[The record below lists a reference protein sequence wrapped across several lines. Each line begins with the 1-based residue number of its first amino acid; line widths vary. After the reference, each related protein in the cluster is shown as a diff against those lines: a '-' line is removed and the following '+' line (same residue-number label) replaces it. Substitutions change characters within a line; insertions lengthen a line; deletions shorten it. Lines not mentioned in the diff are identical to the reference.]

1 MSRRLVL
8 IVEDSRDLAAN
19 LEIACMAIPNVEVK
33 VAMGAGQAWALLED
47 VRPDDSLVIVTDMRL
62 PDADGTDLIKGVQQH
77 PVLARTPVIAVSG
90 DADPS
95 IPRELAA
102 LGVNAFYK
110 KPYSPLAVAHHLQRL
125 LDATPPPA

>member
-19 LEIACMAIPNVEVK
+19 LEIACTAIPNVEVK
-33 VAMGAGQAWALLED
+33 VAMGAAQAWALLED
-47 VRPDDSLVIVTDMRL
+47 VRPADSLVIVTDMRL
-62 PDADGTDLIKGVQQH
+62 PDADGMDLIKGVQQQ
-77 PVLARTPVIAVSG
+77 PLLAHTPIIAVSG

-95 IPRELAA
+95 IPRELAK

-110 KPYSPLAVAHHLQRL
+110 KPYSPIAVARHLEKL
-125 LDATPPPA
+125 LDAKPPTA

>member
-19 LEIACMAIPNVEVK
+19 LEIACTAIRNVEVK

-62 PDADGTDLIKGVQQH
+62 PDADGLELIRRVKQDEL
-77 PVLARTPVIAVSG
+77 LARTPIVAVSG

-95 IPRELAA
+95 IARELAQ

-110 KPYSPLAVAHHLQRL
+110 KPYSPIAVAHHLETL
-125 LDATPPPA
+125 LDAKPATA

>member
-19 LEIACMAIPNVEVK
+19 LEIACLAIPNVEVK
-33 VAMGAGQAWALLED
+33 VAMGAGQAWTLLQD

-62 PDADGTDLIKGVQQH
+62 PDADGIDLIKDVKQH
-77 PVLARTPVIAVSG
+77 HVLARAPVVAVSG

-95 IPRELAA
+95 IVRDLAQ

-110 KPYSPLAVAHHLQRL
+110 KPYSPIAVAHHLRTL
-125 LDATPPPA
+125 LDALPATA